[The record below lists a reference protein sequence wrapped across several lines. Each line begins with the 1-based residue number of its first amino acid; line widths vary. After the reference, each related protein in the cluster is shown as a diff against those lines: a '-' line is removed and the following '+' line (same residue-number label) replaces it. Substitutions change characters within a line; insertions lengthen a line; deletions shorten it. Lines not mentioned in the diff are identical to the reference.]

1 MAKSPLSLQLTIIFS
16 LSMSAAYSFS
26 SLSSPLS
33 PLKPFSTS
41 SSPSKTPKATT
52 SDLLTLLSDRRSS
65 STLNPLVSRE
75 LNSCLKFLVPFAPNG
90 IKMVPISC
98 SHRKSLNSNRNGVL
112 VRREEDELIWWPPQS
127 VLDLARLAFDS
138 RGDSAAIHR
147 ALDPTVIPVP
157 DVEGSNE
164 DRCQLTRTPYGFRF
178 ISEVCIYGTKCISL
192 YQNHALLNEWCL
204 FIAKLQELNLYLKFL
219 FELIVARAPAVGLN
233 ASLNRYDFFHGHIFL
248 ATDSGRL
255 GILFHAKEYPAFDKK
270 VFPYNMGYCQK
281 GSNVSYDNSMNLRN
295 ILWLA
300 PLPSD
305 STGDTWA
312 APGVLV
318 VLDARPGG
326 IIYRDIIPD
335 YVKFVRTIYEDD
347 FGEVVADVNYLD
359 VGDVKPNYQLF
370 IC

>member
-75 LNSCLKFLVPFAPNG
+75 LNSCLKFLVPFTPNG

-178 ISEVCIYGTKCISL
+178 ISE
-192 YQNHALLNEWCL
+192 
-204 FIAKLQELNLYLKFL
+204 ELNLYLKFL

-300 PLPSD
+300 PLPS
-305 STGDTWA
+305 
-312 APGVLV
+312 VLV

-335 YVKFVRTIYEDD
+335 YVKFVRTIYEGFAVGYDSDD

-359 VGDVKPNYQLF
+359 DGTTGKLPYLAILTTENKDVVLV
-370 IC
+370 